1 MEYKKQPVIKTQ
13 YQFLTGN
20 VLKWIAAVSMTVDH
34 IAAVV
39 LKGYVRTNL
48 ALLSDGQVIRW
59 KMLYHSMRSAGRTA
73 FPLFAFLLVEGF
85 LHTKD
90 RKNMDGVCF
99 SLRCFPKYHMTW
111 PYRENCGTRRDRM
124 YWLRCFW
131 DFLCCALWSLSN
143 TRKNCLSG
151 ALLRPVQE

>member
-48 ALLSDGQVIRW
+48 ALLSDGQVFRW

-73 FPLFAFLLVEGF
+73 FPLFAF
-85 LHTKD
+85 
-90 RKNMDGVCF
+90 
-99 SLRCFPKYHMTW
+99 
-111 PYRENCGTRRDRM
+111 
-124 YWLRCFW
+124 
-131 DFLCCALWSLSN
+131 
-143 TRKNCLSG
+143 
-151 ALLRPVQE
+151 

>member
-59 KMLYHSMRSAGRTA
+59 KMLYHSMRSAYKRQEKIWMASVSPCDA
-73 FPLFAFLLVEGF
+73 F
-85 LHTKD
+85 
-90 RKNMDGVCF
+90 R
-99 SLRCFPKYHMTW
+99 
-111 PYRENCGTRRDRM
+111 
-124 YWLRCFW
+124 
-131 DFLCCALWSLSN
+131 N
-143 TRKNCLSG
+143 TI
-151 ALLRPVQE
+151 